1 MATTTTQT
9 LSGRH
14 ILVTRPAGQASHL
27 AEALT
32 RLDATPVLFPVLVI
46 LDVENT
52 QPLLRLAGRLEEF
65 DFAIFISPNAV
76 CKALDQILARRT
88 WPEQT
93 RIATMGK
100 SSEAELARYGLG
112 KVLAPK
118 DRFDSEALLELPEL
132 QDMRGRKVLIFRG
145 DGGRE
150 LLEESL
156 TARGAKVEYVKCYR
170 RAKPEHDV
178 EPLMKLWRNGQLDAI
193 TLTSSEGL
201 RNFHGMIG
209 KLGQTWLRKTPVFVP
224 HARIAEGA
232 CELGLAQVIVTGP
245 GDDGLIAG
253 LLQHFQTHESQPAH

>member
-1 MATTTTQT
+1 MIATADQP
-9 LSGRH
+9 LGGRH

-32 RLDATPVLFPVLVI
+32 RLGATPVLFPVLAI
-46 LDVENT
+46 LDVENL
-52 QPLLRLAGRLEEF
+52 QPLLSMATRLEEF

-88 WPEQT
+88 WPEKT
-93 RIATMGK
+93 RIATIGK

-112 KVLAPK
+112 DILAPR
-118 DRFDSEALLELPEL
+118 DRFDSEALLELLEL
-132 QDMRGRKVLIFRG
+132 QDVQGQKVLIFRG

-150 LLEESL
+150 LLGDSL
-156 TARGAKVEYVKCYR
+156 TARGAKVEYVECYR

-178 EPLMKLWRNGQLDAI
+178 EPLMKLWSNGQLDAI

-201 RNFHGMIG
+201 RNFYEMIG

-232 CELGLAQVIVTGP
+232 DELGLASVTVTGP

-253 LLQHFQTHESQPAH
+253 LLQHFRTHESQPSH

>member
-1 MATTTTQT
+1 MDTATDQP
-9 LSGRH
+9 LCGRH

-32 RLDATPVLFPVLVI
+32 RLGATPVLFPVLLI
-46 LDVENT
+46 LDVDNN
-52 QPLLRLAGRLEEF
+52 QLLLNAATRLEEF

-76 CKALDQILARRT
+76 CKALDQILARRI
-88 WPEQT
+88 WPSQT

-100 SSEAELARYGLG
+100 SSEAELARYGLADI
-112 KVLAPK
+112 LAPS
-118 DRFDSEALLELPEL
+118 DRFDSEALLDLAEF
-132 QDMRGRKVLIFRG
+132 QDMQGRKVLIFRG
-145 DGGRE
+145 NGGRE
-150 LLEESL
+150 LLGESL
-156 TARGAKVEYVKCYR
+156 TARGAKVEYVECYR
-170 RAKPEHDV
+170 RARPEHDV

-201 RNFHGMIG
+201 RNLHEMIG

-232 CELGLAQVIVTGP
+232 YELGLAQITVTGP

-253 LLQHFQTHESQPAH
+253 LLQHFRTHESQPSH